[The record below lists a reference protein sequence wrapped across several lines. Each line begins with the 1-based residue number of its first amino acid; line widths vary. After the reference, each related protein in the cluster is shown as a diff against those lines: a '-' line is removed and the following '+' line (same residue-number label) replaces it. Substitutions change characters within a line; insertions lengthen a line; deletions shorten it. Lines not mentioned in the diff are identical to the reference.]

1 MVAGG
6 PTWGETGSDPLLFFF
21 YQALARVVPAIK
33 EEILAVIDIFNS
45 VKIW

>member
-1 MVAGG
+1 VCPFA
-6 PTWGETGSDPLLFFF
+6 L
-21 YQALARVVPAIK
+21 QALGRIVPAIK